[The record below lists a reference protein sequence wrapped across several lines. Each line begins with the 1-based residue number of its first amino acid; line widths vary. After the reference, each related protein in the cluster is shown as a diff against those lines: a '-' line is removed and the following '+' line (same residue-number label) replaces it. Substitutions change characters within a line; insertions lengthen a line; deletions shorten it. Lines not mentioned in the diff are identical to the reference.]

1 MAIFIILAICIWS
14 ISYVD
19 DGYNLSEEDPKL
31 QKRDLPG
38 EYTKPTLKQQTDI
51 LTSPSLVRK
60 GVSEG

>member
-1 MAIFIILAICIWS
+1 LIGSPPKQIVMAIFIILAICIWS

-38 EYTKPTLKQQTDI
+38 EYT
-51 LTSPSLVRK
+51 
-60 GVSEG
+60 